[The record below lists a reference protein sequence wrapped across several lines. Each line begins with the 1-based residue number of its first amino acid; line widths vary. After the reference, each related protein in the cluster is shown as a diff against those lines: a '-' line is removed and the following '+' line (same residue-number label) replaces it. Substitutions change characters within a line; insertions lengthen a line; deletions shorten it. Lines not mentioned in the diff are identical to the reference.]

1 MAKYTYED
9 IIINPEDPR
18 LEIGAEYYYCDNP
31 TYCLHSANNNDVI
44 HLAGLENVYP
54 NIKEPFFIDDI
65 YSICIIRKKEP
76 EKKYVPFD
84 LGKEEVRES
93 LMMKKIINKDCFS
106 EEVIWRFMNVLS
118 DAEKNTREWIINNS
132 IHENDL
138 LKHWTFSDGTPCG
151 ELEDITSDDG
161 LSEGENDN

>member
-18 LEIGAEYYYCDNP
+18 LEIGAEYYYCYNP
-31 TYCLHSANNNDVI
+31 LYCLLRANNNEVA
-44 HLAGLENVYP
+44 HLAVLEKVYP
-54 NIKEPFFIDDI
+54 NIKEPFFIDDV

-76 EKKYVPFD
+76 EKKYVQFD
-84 LGKEEVRES
+84 LSRPEVRES
-93 LMMKKIINKDCFS
+93 LMMKKIINKDDFS

-118 DAEKNTREWIINNS
+118 DAEENTREWIINNS

-151 ELEDITSDDG
+151 ELVDITSDDG
-161 LSEGENDN
+161 LSGGKNDN